1 VNPQAARVIVV
12 RVDIGHDLLDADAGL
27 PRPPDVVLETAFG
40 VREEHCAGADRRLAG
55 PHFDGGRSARA
66 RERSAGA

>member
-12 RVDIGHDLLDADAGL
+12 RVDIGRELLDTDVGL

-40 VREEHCAGADRRLAG
+40 VREEHLR
-55 PHFDGGRSARA
+55 GR
-66 RERSAGA
+66 